1 MLPYNV
7 RFLLDGKPQWQT
19 VVASCS
25 SLARA
30 MIEQQHKEC
39 LITAILP
46 VPPVRCRFPRR
57 TDPGF
62 PLRTDPAL
70 MLV

>member
-39 LITAILP
+39 LITAILL
-46 VPPVRCRFPRR
+46 VPPVRVLSVVRPC
-57 TDPGF
+57 
-62 PLRTDPAL
+62 
-70 MLV
+70 